1 MKKETP
7 LKNRHITSALSQ
19 LFGRFASASFPAPVQ
34 NFINASYIK
43 LMGLDMSEFHP
54 STSYASLN
62 KLFTRHLKEPRAFNK
77 DGSVMISPCD
87 ALVSECGKIH
97 DFTSLQ
103 IKGMKYKV
111 DELLGSFIDADNKHR
126 IKNGRFINF
135 YLSPSDYHRY
145 HIPINCRIT
154 KAVHIP
160 GKLYPVNFTY
170 LNKMPDLFIEN
181 ERVVI
186 ECYTQEE
193 ELFYMVLVGALNVG
207 RMDVSFEP
215 SIITNGDL
223 RESVAYEYK
232 ELYMDKGDD
241 FGCFQMGSTIVLI
254 AEKME
259 IFVDSGEKVSFAQDI
274 ARMQK

>member
-1 MKKETP
+1 MTTKKH
-7 LKNRHITSALSQ
+7 LTSAASQ
-19 LFGRFASASFPAPVQ
+19 LFGKFASKPFPKPVQ
-34 NFINASYIK
+34 NFINAGYVK
-43 LMGLDMSEFHP
+43 LMGLDMSEFNEP
-54 STSYASLN
+54 SSYETLN
-62 KLFTRHLKEPRAFNK
+62 KLFTRHLREPRDFNT
-77 DGSVMISPCD
+77 DDAIMISPCD

-111 DELLGSFIDADNKHR
+111 DELLGSHIDGPNKHK

-145 HIPINCRIT
+145 HIPFDCRIT

-170 LNKMPDLFIEN
+170 LNKQQDLFIEN

-186 ECYTQEE
+186 ECYTKEDK
-193 ELFYMVLVGALNVG
+193 LFYMVLVGALNVG
-207 RMDVSFEP
+207 KMEVSFEQ
-215 SIITNGDL
+215 SIQTNSEI
-223 RESVAYEYK
+223 RESVAYKYK
-232 ELYMDKGDD
+232 DLNMKKGDD

-254 AEKME
+254 AEDMD
-259 IFVDSGEKVSFAQDI
+259 IFVKSGEKVSFTQDI
-274 ARMQK
+274 ASIAK

>member
-1 MKKETP
+1 MSNKK
-7 LKNRHITSALSQ
+7 HITSGLSQ
-19 LFGRFASASFPAPVQ
+19 IFGMFASKAFPTPIQ
-34 NFINASYIK
+34 NFINASYVR
-43 LMGLDMSEFHP
+43 LMGLDMSEFEP
-54 STSYASLN
+54 SSSYPTLN
-62 KLFTRHLKEPRAFNK
+62 KLFTRHLREPREFNT
-77 DGSVMISPCD
+77 DDSVMISPCD
-87 ALVSECGKIH
+87 ALITECGKLH

-111 DELLGSFIDADNKHR
+111 DELLGDYIDPDKKHR

-145 HIPINCRIT
+145 HIPFDCRIT

-170 LNKMPDLFIEN
+170 LNKQQDLFIEN

-186 ECYTQEE
+186 ECYTKND
-193 ELFYMVLVGALNVG
+193 ELFYIVLVGALNVG
-207 RMDVSFEP
+207 RMEVSFEP
-215 SIITNGDL
+215 SINTNSHL

-232 ELYMDKGDD
+232 ELEMKKGDD

-254 AEKME
+254 AENMDILVK
-259 IFVDSGEKVSFAQDI
+259 SGEKVSFAQDI
-274 ARMQK
+274 SKVTK

>member
-1 MKKETP
+1 M
-7 LKNRHITSALSQ
+7 
-19 LFGRFASASFPAPVQ
+19 
-34 NFINASYIK
+34 
-43 LMGLDMSEFHP
+43 MGLDMSDFNKP
-54 STSYASLN
+54 SSYATLN
-62 KLFTRHLKEPRAFNK
+62 DLFTRHLRESRAYNM
-77 DGSVMISPCD
+77 DADIMISPCD

-97 DFTSLQ
+97 DFDSFQ

-111 DELLGSFIDADNKHR
+111 DELLGEHIDGKQKHR

-145 HIPINCRIT
+145 HIPINCRIS

-170 LNKMPDLFIEN
+170 LNKQQDLFIEN

-207 RMDVSFEP
+207 KMEVSFEP
-215 SIITNGDL
+215 NIQTNSHI
-223 RESVAYEYK
+223 RESVAYDYED
-232 ELYMDKGDD
+232 LYLNKGDD

-254 AEKME
+254 SEKMDM
-259 IFVDSGEKVSFAQDI
+259 FVQSGEKVNFTQDI
-274 ARMQK
+274 AKVKK